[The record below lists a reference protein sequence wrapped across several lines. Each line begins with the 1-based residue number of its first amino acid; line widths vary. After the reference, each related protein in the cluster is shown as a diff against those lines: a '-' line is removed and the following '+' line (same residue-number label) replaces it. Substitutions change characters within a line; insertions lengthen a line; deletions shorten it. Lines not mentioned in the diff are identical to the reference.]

1 MGKLSLKQ
9 IDAFVKDYV
18 ASAKIANPSFTATA
32 ENIAGLVDKIGKQ
45 VNYDTVFSDKLRML
59 NGDVLPY
66 GKTVEEWAMNL
77 TMPEKYDAEGAGAL

>member
-32 ENIAGLVDKIGKQ
+32 ENIAGLVIK
-45 VNYDTVFSDKLRML
+45 
-59 NGDVLPY
+59 
-66 GKTVEEWAMNL
+66 W
-77 TMPEKYDAEGAGAL
+77 